1 MSRRAVGLSVKAH
14 ELAIKLTFISEPV
27 KSVWTSAS
35 KYTGG
40 QYGVLASPKAEYSS
54 FEPISEFIFFFWRLT
69 LSYSSR
75 SAVFPFAAFDVPP
88 RAQYDISEVSPKML
102 RE

>member
-1 MSRRAVGLSVKAH
+1 MGLSVKAH

-35 KYTGG
+35 KYTGR

-54 FEPISEFIFFFWRLT
+54 FEPINVFYIFWRLS

-75 SAVFPFAAFDVPP
+75 SVVLPFSAFDVPP
-88 RAQYDISEVSPKML
+88 RGQYDISEVSPKML
-102 RE
+102 WE

>member
-1 MSRRAVGLSVKAH
+1 MSVKAH

-54 FEPISEFIFFFWRLT
+54 FEPINEFIFFLEVNTYLLLEVCGVSFYCFRRP
-69 LSYSSR
+69 SSG
-75 SAVFPFAAFDVPP
+75 SV
-88 RAQYDISEVSPKML
+88 
-102 RE
+102 